1 MAYHQEQERAVSLK
15 VLTKTGYSNNQ
26 WADFLCEH
34 LPDYLRPDL
43 VCPDTEDAA
52 SSSYFR
58 KHSLRCRKHKPKK
71 IATGVSQIRGLLW
84 DPKIQAERFIVL
96 VDQSDPD
103 ILDMGVH
110 VHQFM
115 HWKHKRTPTGEWDT
129 NSFEDGGD
137 HTQDP
142 CRYILDLFI
151 KSKGKAQVAVDT
163 TTIQR
168 QNLDAS
174 ATEQIPPEVMRVY
187 AENGAPNAFSVA
199 DRVDAVRK
207 SNYAHLIEDTMPGE
221 ATVASKKSGKAR
233 FFY

>member
-1 MAYHQEQERAVSLK
+1 
-15 VLTKTGYSNNQ
+15 
-26 WADFLCEH
+26 
-34 LPDYLRPDL
+34 

-58 KHSLRCRKHKPKK
+58 KHSLRCRKIKPKK